1 MSLSAMRVLAL
12 GCTVVLASALALPGR
27 SMAQQQA
34 AEPDLKAAILV
45 NMLLFVDWPRG
56 DEQPNA
62 ALSVCYFSNSAVA
75 DALAALDGRVIRGRQ
90 LNVARVDASVLQHCH
105 AAYLAPADDALLASL
120 RGGALPSGV
129 LLVGDTPG
137 FLDRGVM
144 VNLALFEGR
153 VTFDVDLPALRRGGL
168 SLSSKALRLARTVRE

>member
-1 MSLSAMRVLAL
+1 MRILVV
-12 GCTVVLASALALPGR
+12 GCAVVLASALALPGR

-34 AEPDLKAAILV
+34 TEPDLKAAILV

-56 DEQPNA
+56 DVQPNA

-75 DALAALDGRVIRGRQ
+75 GALAALDRRVIRGRQ
-90 LNVARVDASVLQHCH
+90 LNVVRVDASALQRCQ
-105 AAYLAPADDALLASL
+105 AAYIAPSDDVLLSALS
-120 RGGALPSGV
+120 GGALPGGV

-153 VTFDVDLPALRRGGL
+153 VTFDVDLPALRRAGL